1 MPRCRIGLLVP
12 LVLGLFAAPCGA
24 GTQPITHVARIG
36 VLFVGAPPAS
46 PDWQQRSLFLQA
58 LRHLGWL
65 EGDNLMVEHRWAFG
79 RVERL
84 ADLAAELVRL
94 NVDGIVVRDTDSL
107 QAAQQATTTIPIV
120 SLTPAD
126 PAALGYVAS
135 LARPGGNITGVG
147 SEVQQLGSKLLEV
160 LKGAVPEVTAVAVLA
175 PREGDE
181 TRLVRE
187 TEAAAR
193 VLGVRLHV
201 LQVRS
206 ADEFEHAFETATK
219 ERVGALLI
227 LPGLLPSVHQR
238 RLAALAAHHRLPAIY
253 TSQLFAEAGGLLAY
267 GPKRAEFARLAATY
281 VDRLL
286 KGAKPADLP
295 VERVTTFELVINLK
309 TAQALGLTI
318 PPPLLFQATEIIR

>member
-1 MPRCRIGLLVP
+1 MTRGRIGLLMTLAV
-12 LVLGLFAAPCGA
+12 GLFATPCA
-24 GTQPITHVARIG
+24 ANAQPITKVARMG
-36 VLFVGAPPAS
+36 VLFVGAPPSS

-58 LRHLGWL
+58 LRDLGWL
-65 EGDNLMVEHRWAFG
+65 EGQNLMVEHRWASG
-79 RVERL
+79 KVDRL

-94 NVDGIVVRDTDSL
+94 KVDVLVVRDTDSL
-107 QAAQQATTTIPIV
+107 HAARQATTTIPIV
-120 SLTPAD
+120 TLTPAD
-126 PAALGYVAS
+126 PVALGYVAS

-147 SEVQQLGSKLLEV
+147 SEVQQLGGKLLEV
-160 LKGAVPEVTAVAVLA
+160 LKGAVPQVTEVAVLA

-187 TEAAAR
+187 TEDAAR
-193 VLGVRLHV
+193 ALGVRLHV
-201 LQVRS
+201 LEVRS
-206 ADEFEHAFETATK
+206 ADEFERAFETASRA
-219 ERVGALLI
+219 RVGALLI

-267 GPKRAEFARLAATY
+267 GPKRADFARLAAAY

-318 PPPLLFQATEIIR
+318 PPTLLFQATEVLR